1 MLREIFSGAIIVCRP
16 KIAGASTGFYFSIFG
31 VNMTVFSSSLIWFGA
46 GVSIAE
52 IITGTYFAPLGFA
65 KGMAAIA
72 IGHVLGCAL
81 LFMTG
86 VIGAKKKM
94 AAMQTTALSFGK
106 IGAKFFGLLNAAQ
119 LLGWTGIMIYDGSLC
134 ANTIINGAKDYSK
147 VAALAIGVLIVVWI
161 LAGVRN
167 LDKLNFAAAAA
178 LFCLTILLCVKIF
191 GGIFGGA
198 DSGAAMADGAAGEG
212 MADQALSFGAAIELS
227 VAMPL
232 SWLPVISDYTKD
244 AKRPVAVSLAAA
256 VVYFLVS
263 VWMYAIGMGAAIVAG
278 ESSIDIVML
287 KTGLGIAA
295 LVIVV
300 LSTVTTTY
308 LDAYSAGVSSQSVHS
323 KINIK
328 AAAIIV
334 AVLGTVGAILFNMDN
349 ITDFLYLIGS
359 VFAPMTAILLADFF
373 VCKNDSSAKKIDA
386 ARIVVWILGFALY
399 RLFMRFDFVFGCTL
413 PAMAATFV
421 LALAAALMKRP
432 KGRGN

>member
-1 MLREIFSGAIIVCRP
+1 
-16 KIAGASTGFYFSIFG
+16 
-31 VNMTVFSSSLIWFGA
+31 MTVFSSSLIWFGA

-198 DSGAAMADGAAGEG
+198 ASGAAMAAGAAGEG

-263 VWMYAIGMGAAIVAG
+263 VWMYAIGMGAALVAG

-373 VCKNDSSAKKIDA
+373 ICKNDSSAKKIDV

-421 LALAAALMKRP
+421 LALSAALMKRP
-432 KGRGN
+432 KGRGETTQNND

>member
-1 MLREIFSGAIIVCRP
+1 MSREIFS
-16 KIAGASTGFYFSIFG
+16 
-31 VNMTVFSSSLIWFGA
+31 MTVFSSSLIWFGA

-65 KGMAAIA
+65 KGMAAIV
-72 IGHVLGCAL
+72 IGHAIGCAL
-81 LFMTG
+81 LFFTG
-86 VIGAKKKM
+86 LIGAKTKM
-94 AAMQTTALSFGK
+94 AAMRTTEISFGK
-106 IGAKFFGLLNAAQ
+106 FGAKFFGLLNAAQ

-134 ANTIINGAKDYSK
+134 ANTIIDGAKIAGSSPAMTQETSLAMTHGAMW
-147 VAALAIGVLIVVWI
+147 AALAIGVLIVVWI

-191 GGIFGGA
+191 GGLFAGA

-334 AVLGTVGAILFNMDN
+334 AVLGTVGALLFNMDN

-421 LALAAALMKRP
+421 LALAA
-432 KGRGN
+432 GRLSGQARQ